1 MLRHFAPAAR
11 FLARRL
17 RLGVLVVVGVSVLIF
32 TLARVMPGDPAR
44 LALGPAANEAQVA
57 EMRKELGLDRP
68 VLLQYGIFVAHA
80 LRFDFGESLYTS
92 RPVAADIAETFPATL
107 ELVLIAGTIMGVV
120 GIGIGIASARFKDGG
135 IDNGSRLFSLLCV
148 AMPNFV
154 WALMMMLVASYW
166 LGVLPIDGRLTEG
179 LRPPPEVTGLLTVD
193 SLLAGRADAFWD
205 ALRHLVLPSIALSL
219 PGLAQLARLTRTNMV
234 DSYARPYVEFA
245 RAYGI
250 SERAIALKYALRP
263 ASIPL
268 LTLLGMQVVAL
279 LGSAFLIEAVFN
291 WPGMARYGVQA
302 MLRKDLNAIVAV
314 ATLMS
319 VMFVAFN
326 IIVDGLVALVD
337 PRIRIQ
343 GRL

>member
-1 MLRHFAPAAR
+1 MPRLGPAFK
-11 FLARRL
+11 FLFHRL
-17 RLGVLVVVGVSVLIF
+17 RLGLLVVVGVSVLIF
-32 TLARVMPGDPAR
+32 ALARVMPGDPAR
-44 LALGPAANEAQVA
+44 LALGPAANAEQVA
-57 EMRKELGLDRP
+57 AMRERLGLDRP
-68 VLLQYGIFVAHA
+68 VLVQYGIFVLHA
-80 LRFDFGESLYTS
+80 LRFDFGQSLYTS
-92 RPVAADIAETFPATL
+92 RPVADDIIETFPATL

-120 GIGIGIASARFKDGG
+120 GIGVGIASARFKDGA

-179 LRPPPEVTGLLTVD
+179 IKPPPEVTGMMTID
-193 SLLAGRADAFWD
+193 SLLAGRTDAFFD
-205 ALRHLVLPSIALSL
+205 ALRHLILPSIAQSL

-250 SERAIALKYALRP
+250 NERKIALKYALRP

-319 VMFVAFN
+319 VLFVAFN
-326 IIVDGLVALVD
+326 IIVDGLVAVID
-337 PRIRIQ
+337 PKIRIQ

>member
-1 MLRHFAPAAR
+1 MRAAPVVR

-17 RLGVLVVVGVSVLIF
+17 RTGVLVVVGVSILIF

-44 LALGPAANEAQVA
+44 LGLGPAASADQVSS
-57 EMRKELGLDRP
+57 MRTQLGLDRP
-68 VLLQYGIFVAHA
+68 VLVQYGIFVAHA
-80 LRFDFGESLYTS
+80 LHFDFGVSLYTS
-92 RPVAADIAETFPATL
+92 RPVADDLIQTFPATL
-107 ELVLIAGTIMGVV
+107 ELMLVAGTIMGVV
-120 GIGIGIASARFKDGG
+120 GTAMGIASARSKDGA

-166 LGVLPIDGRLTEG
+166 LGVLPIAGRLSEDIV
-179 LRPPPEVTGLLTVD
+179 PPPVVTGLLTID
-193 SLLAGRADAFWD
+193 SVIAGRYDVLAD

-245 RAYGI
+245 RAYGVG
-250 SERAIALKYALRP
+250 ERRIALKYALRP

-302 MLRKDLNAIVAV
+302 ILRKDMNGIVAV
-314 ATLMS
+314 TTLMS

-326 IIVDGLVALVD
+326 IVVDGLVAVID
-337 PRIRIQ
+337 PKIRIQ
-343 GRL
+343 GSL